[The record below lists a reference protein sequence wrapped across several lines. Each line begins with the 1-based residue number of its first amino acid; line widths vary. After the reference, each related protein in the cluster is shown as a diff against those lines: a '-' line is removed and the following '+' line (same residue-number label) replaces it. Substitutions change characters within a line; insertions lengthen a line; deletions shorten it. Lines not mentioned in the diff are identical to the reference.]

1 MKKSVLCFD
10 KTDFLYEIIDAE
22 KMNTDLSEYVY
33 EEEAKYIHDFLNS
46 VKLSKELKLIMR
58 LVGLA
63 GLSGIGLIRLIRY
76 VRK

>member
-10 KTDFLYEIIDAE
+10 KTDFLYGIIDAE

-46 VKLSKELKLIMR
+46 VKLSKELKLIME